1 MLVIDEI
8 DDEDDSLFMMFISS
22 VVVGDDMEIDS
33 VSSSFCGVFKDVFE
47 NVYYSNTQ
55 TEIKSW
61 RLIFT
66 TKKSDVYIILT

>member
-22 VVVGDDMEIDS
+22 VVVGDDIEIDS
-33 VSSSFCGVFKDVFE
+33 ESSSFGVFKDVFE

-61 RLIFT
+61 RLIFVL
-66 TKKSDVYIILT
+66 KKIDVYIILT